1 MTRRCT
7 QMHFGE
13 NQLSRN
19 LIGLS
24 PLTPSHPPGFQ
35 PRWVRSSTRS
45 YPRFNLLRARSSRF
59 GSRTRDF
66 KRLLRLAFA
75 THTPHG
81 LCSPHATDSQTHFS
95 IGTPSP
101 HEEAPTDCRRTV
113 SETVSLPSRGTFH
126 LSLTVLVRYR
136 SDRNIQA
143 YPTVRADSHG
153 VPRDPCYLG
162 DAIGR
167 PCAFRYGALTLCG
180 PVFNPVPLTH
190 GFLKLPA
197 GPSEPAHAIPQHP
210 TRNPRR
216 VSHAQGLAIIR
227 FRSPLL
233 TEYPFLQVLRCFTSL
248 RTPRPKP
255 VPTHDGRWVPP
266 FGNPRIKALLAAP
279 RGISQPQTSFIGPVC
294 QGIHHTPLQA
304 THTIQMHGRKIPL
317 ANSQT
322 TNHHTKNDHKTI
334 ETNTKKQSSIRN
346 QQQNKDSKPLF
357 CSRPLSSSQ
366 ATTHRHAI
374 TPAHGRPAGTTGI
387 ESRQAK
393 AWGGDPGAQKRIR
406 TTPAEHPTTDEPK
419 AHDLFHTSNPSTRD
433 HRAGGFAPDAERRP
447 AFSVERR

>member
-143 YPTVRADSHG
+143 YPTVWADSHG

-190 GFLKLPA
+190 GFLQLPA

-304 THTIQMHGRKIPL
+304 THTMKVHGRKIPL

-334 ETNTKKQSSIRN
+334 ETNNRVRFEINSKTKIQNHCFARVHYPVLKPPRTATPSRRHTAGPQARRASNRARQKPGVAIR
-346 QQQNKDSKPLF
+346 
-357 CSRPLSSSQ
+357 
-366 ATTHRHAI
+366 
-374 TPAHGRPAGTTGI
+374 
-387 ESRQAK
+387 
-393 AWGGDPGAQKRIR
+393 
-406 TTPAEHPTTDEPK
+406 EPK
-419 AHDLFHTSNPSTRD
+419 SASAPPRHPPHDRQGKANDIFHTSNPSARD
-433 HRAGGFAPDAERRP
+433 HRAGGFAPDAERHP
-447 AFSVERR
+447 VFSVERR

>member
-143 YPTVRADSHG
+143 YPTVWADSHG

-334 ETNTKKQSSIRN
+334 ETNTKKIEF
-346 QQQNKDSKPLF
+346 DSKSTAKQRFKTIVLLASTIQFSSHHAPPR
-357 CSRPLSSSQ
+357 RPDRHTAGPQARRASNRARQKPGVAIREPKSASAPPPRNIPRRTNRKPMISS
-366 ATTHRHAI
+366 
-374 TPAHGRPAGTTGI
+374 TPATRPHATIAREGPHRTPNGI
-387 ESRQAK
+387 LYS
-393 AWGGDPGAQKRIR
+393 P
-406 TTPAEHPTTDEPK
+406 
-419 AHDLFHTSNPSTRD
+419 
-433 HRAGGFAPDAERRP
+433 
-447 AFSVERR
+447 

>member
-101 HEEAPTDCRRTV
+101 HEGAPTDCRRTV

-143 YPTVRADSHG
+143 YPTVWADSHG

-190 GFLKLPA
+190 GFLQLPA

-334 ETNTKKQSSIRN
+334 ETNTKK
-346 QQQNKDSKPLF
+346 
-357 CSRPLSSSQ
+357 
-366 ATTHRHAI
+366 
-374 TPAHGRPAGTTGI
+374 
-387 ESRQAK
+387 
-393 AWGGDPGAQKRIR
+393 
-406 TTPAEHPTTDEPK
+406 
-419 AHDLFHTSNPSTRD
+419 
-433 HRAGGFAPDAERRP
+433 
-447 AFSVERR
+447 

>member
-167 PCAFRYGALTLCG
+167 PCAFGYGALTLCG

-190 GFLKLPA
+190 GFLQLPA

-304 THTIQMHGRKIPL
+304 THTMKVHGRKIPL

-346 QQQNKDSKPLF
+346 QQQNKDSKTLVLLASTIQFSSHHAPPRRPDRHTAGPQARRASNRARQKPGVAIREPKSASAPLP
-357 CSRPLSSSQ
+357 RNIPRRTNRKPMISS
-366 ATTHRHAI
+366 
-374 TPAHGRPAGTTGI
+374 TPATRPHATIAREGPHRTPNGI
-387 ESRQAK
+387 LYS
-393 AWGGDPGAQKRIR
+393 P
-406 TTPAEHPTTDEPK
+406 
-419 AHDLFHTSNPSTRD
+419 
-433 HRAGGFAPDAERRP
+433 
-447 AFSVERR
+447 

>member
-1 MTRRCT
+1 M
-7 QMHFGE
+7 
-13 NQLSRN
+13 
-19 LIGLS
+19 
-24 PLTPSHPPGFQ
+24 
-35 PRWVRSSTRS
+35 
-45 YPRFNLLRARSSRF
+45 
-59 GSRTRDF
+59 
-66 KRLLRLAFA
+66 
-75 THTPHG
+75 
-81 LCSPHATDSQTHFS
+81 
-95 IGTPSP
+95 
-101 HEEAPTDCRRTV
+101 
-113 SETVSLPSRGTFH
+113 
-126 LSLTVLVRYR
+126 
-136 SDRNIQA
+136 
-143 YPTVRADSHG
+143 
-153 VPRDPCYLG
+153 G

-190 GFLKLPA
+190 GFLQLPA

-210 TRNPRR
+210 ARNPRR

-304 THTIQMHGRKIPL
+304 THTTKVHGRKIPL

-334 ETNTKKQSSIRN
+334 ETNNRVRFEINSKTKIQKL
-346 QQQNKDSKPLF
+346 LF
-357 CSRPLSSSQ
+357 CSRPLSSDS
-366 ATTHRHAI
+366 
-374 TPAHGRPAGTTGI
+374 GRGYVDVSSCGQTMLIAVWCRLQEEDAVQP
-387 ESRQAK
+387 
-393 AWGGDPGAQKRIR
+393 PGVGMLVLPFVR
-406 TTPAEHPTTDEPK
+406 
-419 AHDLFHTSNPSTRD
+419 
-433 HRAGGFAPDAERRP
+433 
-447 AFSVERR
+447 

>member
-1 MTRRCT
+1 
-7 QMHFGE
+7 MHFGE

-24 PLTPSHPPGFQ
+24 PLAPGHPLSFQ
-35 PRWVRSSTRS
+35 PKWVRSSTRS
-45 YPRFNLLRARSSRF
+45 YPRFNLPRARSSRF
-59 GSRTRDF
+59 GSRARDS

-75 THTPHG
+75 TAPPPG
-81 LCSPHATDSQTHFS
+81 LASPHATDSQTHFS

-101 HEEAPTDCRRTV
+101 LRAPTVCRRTV
-113 SETVSLPSRGTFH
+113 SETISLPSRGTFH

-143 YPTVRADSHG
+143 YPTVWADSHG

-190 GFLKLPA
+190 GFLQLPA

-210 TRNPRR
+210 ARNPRR

-304 THTIQMHGRKIPL
+304 THTTKVHGRKIPL

-334 ETNTKKQSSIRN
+334 ETNNRVRFEINSKTKIQKTLVLLASTIQFSSHHAPPR
-346 QQQNKDSKPLF
+346 
-357 CSRPLSSSQ
+357 
-366 ATTHRHAI
+366 HRAG
-374 TPAHGRPAGTTGI
+374 TRPAPRHDGHRI
-387 ESRQAK
+387 A
-393 AWGGDPGAQKRIR
+393 PGKSLGWRSGS
-406 TTPAEHPTTDEPK
+406 PK
-419 AHDLFHTSNPSTRD
+419 AHPYHPGTHRTTGRAKPTTSSTPATPPPSHHATRGAHTVGRTSD
-433 HRAGGFAPDAERRP
+433 
-447 AFSVERR
+447 

>member
-101 HEEAPTDCRRTV
+101 HKEAPTDCRRTV

-143 YPTVRADSHG
+143 YPTVWADSHG

-190 GFLKLPA
+190 GFLQLPA

-304 THTIQMHGRKIPL
+304 THTMKVHGRKIPL

-334 ETNTKKQSSIRN
+334 ETNTKK
-346 QQQNKDSKPLF
+346 
-357 CSRPLSSSQ
+357 
-366 ATTHRHAI
+366 
-374 TPAHGRPAGTTGI
+374 
-387 ESRQAK
+387 
-393 AWGGDPGAQKRIR
+393 
-406 TTPAEHPTTDEPK
+406 
-419 AHDLFHTSNPSTRD
+419 
-433 HRAGGFAPDAERRP
+433 
-447 AFSVERR
+447 

>member
-143 YPTVRADSHG
+143 YPTVWADSHG

-190 GFLKLPA
+190 GFLQLPA

-334 ETNTKKQSSIRN
+334 ETNNRVRFEINSKTKI
-346 QQQNKDSKPLF
+346 QNHCFARVHYPVLKPP
-357 CSRPLSSSQ
+357 RT
-366 ATTHRHAI
+366 ATPTR
-374 TPAHGRPAGTTGI
+374 PAHGRPAGTTGI

-406 TTPAEHPTTDEPK
+406 TTPRNIPRRTNRKPMISSTPATRPHATTAREGP
-419 AHDLFHTSNPSTRD
+419 
-433 HRAGGFAPDAERRP
+433 HRTPNGILYSP
-447 AFSVERR
+447 

>member
-1 MTRRCT
+1 M
-7 QMHFGE
+7 
-13 NQLSRN
+13 
-19 LIGLS
+19 
-24 PLTPSHPPGFQ
+24 
-35 PRWVRSSTRS
+35 
-45 YPRFNLLRARSSRF
+45 
-59 GSRTRDF
+59 
-66 KRLLRLAFA
+66 
-75 THTPHG
+75 
-81 LCSPHATDSQTHFS
+81 
-95 IGTPSP
+95 
-101 HEEAPTDCRRTV
+101 
-113 SETVSLPSRGTFH
+113 
-126 LSLTVLVRYR
+126 
-136 SDRNIQA
+136 
-143 YPTVRADSHG
+143 
-153 VPRDPCYLG
+153 G

-190 GFLKLPA
+190 GFLQLPA

-210 TRNPRR
+210 ARNPRR

-304 THTIQMHGRKIPL
+304 THTTKVHGRKIPL

-334 ETNTKKQSSIRN
+334 ETNNRVRFEINSKTKIQKTLVLLASTIQFSS
-346 QQQNKDSKPLF
+346 
-357 CSRPLSSSQ
+357 
-366 ATTHRHAI
+366 HHA
-374 TPAHGRPAGTTGI
+374 PPR
-387 ESRQAK
+387 
-393 AWGGDPGAQKRIR
+393 
-406 TTPAEHPTTDEPK
+406 
-419 AHDLFHTSNPSTRD
+419 
-433 HRAGGFAPDAERRP
+433 HRAGTRP
-447 AFSVERR
+447 APRHDGHRIAPGKKPGVAIREPKSASIPPRTHRTTGRAKPTTSSTPATPPPSHHATRGAHTVGRTSDCILRRKEVIQPHLPVRLPCYDLVPITSLTLDGSIPQGVRPPASGAAHFHDLTGGVYKARERIHRDVADSRLLATPPSRSRVADCDPN

>member
-190 GFLKLPA
+190 GFLQLPA

-304 THTIQMHGRKIPL
+304 THTMKVHGRKIPL

-346 QQQNKDSKPLF
+346 QQQNKDSKTLVLLASTIQFSSHHAPPR
-357 CSRPLSSSQ
+357 RPDRHTAGPQARRASNRARQKPGVAIREPKSASAPPPRNIPRRTNRKPMISS
-366 ATTHRHAI
+366 
-374 TPAHGRPAGTTGI
+374 TPATRPHATIAREGPHRTPNGI
-387 ESRQAK
+387 LYS
-393 AWGGDPGAQKRIR
+393 P
-406 TTPAEHPTTDEPK
+406 
-419 AHDLFHTSNPSTRD
+419 
-433 HRAGGFAPDAERRP
+433 
-447 AFSVERR
+447 

>member
-1 MTRRCT
+1 M
-7 QMHFGE
+7 
-13 NQLSRN
+13 
-19 LIGLS
+19 
-24 PLTPSHPPGFQ
+24 
-35 PRWVRSSTRS
+35 
-45 YPRFNLLRARSSRF
+45 
-59 GSRTRDF
+59 
-66 KRLLRLAFA
+66 RLAFA
-75 THTPHG
+75 TRTPHG
-81 LCSPHATDSQTHFS
+81 LRSPRATDSQTHFS

-101 HEEAPTDCRRTV
+101 RKAPTVCKRTV

-143 YPTVRADSHG
+143 YPTVWADSHG

-190 GFLKLPA
+190 GFLQLPA

-210 TRNPRR
+210 ARNPRR

-304 THTIQMHGRKIPL
+304 THTTKVHGRKIPL

-334 ETNTKKQSSIRN
+334 ETNNRVRFEINSKTKIQ
-346 QQQNKDSKPLF
+346 KPLF

-366 ATTHRHAI
+366 ATTHRHADQ
-374 TPAHGRPAGTTGI
+374 TGTRPARRHDGHRI
-387 ESRQAK
+387 A
-393 AWGGDPGAQKRIR
+393 PGKKPGVAIR
-406 TTPAEHPTTDEPK
+406 EPK
-419 AHDLFHTSNPSTRD
+419 SASIPPRHPPHDRQGKANDVFHTSNPAAIAPCDARGA
-433 HRAGGFAPDAERRP
+433 HRRTNIRLNSP
-447 AFSVERR
+447 

>member
-1 MTRRCT
+1 M
-7 QMHFGE
+7 
-13 NQLSRN
+13 
-19 LIGLS
+19 
-24 PLTPSHPPGFQ
+24 
-35 PRWVRSSTRS
+35 
-45 YPRFNLLRARSSRF
+45 
-59 GSRTRDF
+59 
-66 KRLLRLAFA
+66 
-75 THTPHG
+75 
-81 LCSPHATDSQTHFS
+81 
-95 IGTPSP
+95 
-101 HEEAPTDCRRTV
+101 
-113 SETVSLPSRGTFH
+113 
-126 LSLTVLVRYR
+126 
-136 SDRNIQA
+136 
-143 YPTVRADSHG
+143 
-153 VPRDPCYLG
+153 G

-190 GFLKLPA
+190 GFLQLPA

-210 TRNPRR
+210 ARNPRR

-304 THTIQMHGRKIPL
+304 THTTKVHGRKIPL

-334 ETNTKKQSSIRN
+334 ETKLIEF
-346 QQQNKDSKPLF
+346 DSKSTAKQRFKTIVLLASTIQF
-357 CSRPLSSSQ
+357 SSHH
-366 ATTHRHAI
+366 APPRHRAG
-374 TPAHGRPAGTTGI
+374 TRPAPRHDGHRI
-387 ESRQAK
+387 A
-393 AWGGDPGAQKRIR
+393 PGKSLGWRSGS
-406 TTPAEHPTTDEPK
+406 PK
-419 AHDLFHTSNPSTRD
+419 AHPHHSGTHRTTGGAKPTTSSTPATPPPSHHATRGAHTIGRTSD
-433 HRAGGFAPDAERRP
+433 
-447 AFSVERR
+447 